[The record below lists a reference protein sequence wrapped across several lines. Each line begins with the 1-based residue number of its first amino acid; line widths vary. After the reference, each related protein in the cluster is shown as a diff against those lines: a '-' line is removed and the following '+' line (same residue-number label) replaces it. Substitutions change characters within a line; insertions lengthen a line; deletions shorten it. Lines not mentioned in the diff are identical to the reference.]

1 MFNRW
6 KQIYRGH
13 DAPTCVH
20 RATEYHRSSKRSFTL
35 YTFILEEKEE
45 RKIEKFTHLLRLLR
59 GEIEN
64 REGDKRNNRL
74 TPVLLRGICE
84 VSLDNA
90 RTRIVDEAPTTE
102 QPNDLTGV

>member
-1 MFNRW
+1 MLQRVSTVQRNIIG
-6 KQIYRGH
+6 QVS
-13 DAPTCVH
+13 ALLLCTLL
-20 RATEYHRSSKRSFTL
+20 SSKKKRKGKVYSFAV
-35 YTFILEEKEE
+35 
-45 RKIEKFTHLLRLLR
+45 R

>member
-45 RKIEKFTHLLRLLR
+45 RKSLLICRLLR

-74 TPVLLRGICE
+74 MPVLLRGICE